1 MNEVLGCMDS
11 VACNFDEGATYDDGS
26 CDYCS
31 CGTGGQDGF
40 GLELELVTTHDGSI
54 DGLEAGMA
62 TYRVYVTTA
71 SPTDFV
77 SSISGDAQIA
87 TMLTSTT
94 GFFQSEFGAISPDA
108 INSLFY
114 SVVPSLE
121 YDSWLTIGIEEAPQG
136 SESAITFVEAP
147 SDLSLIHI

>member
-1 MNEVLGCMDS
+1 MVLSTDPK
-11 VACNFDEGATYDDGS
+11 AD
-26 CDYCS
+26 
-31 CGTGGQDGF
+31 
-40 GLELELVTTHDGSI
+40 
-54 DGLEAGMA
+54 MA

-77 SSISGDAQIA
+77 SSISGDEQIA

-136 SESAITFVEAP
+136 SESAITFVEA
-147 SDLSLIHI
+147 LATIG